1 MKKVISLLLCILM
14 MTACAFAEEN
24 DAETLLLT
32 FEINDI
38 GYVLGE
44 TAPDDLAAV
53 GWPVS
58 TEEDGTF
65 VFATPEG
72 NFFYA
77 KTDDPRY
84 AVVVMNEDGTSASP
98 IVYIDLMWADDVV
111 TSWNS
116 YSSDPEEGTTAN
128 LWDWLVKSYG
138 AQESDEGYLVAT
150 IRMSGDRSLTVETD
164 GIRVRLYLG
173 AFVETEE
180 ADG

>member
-38 GYVLGE
+38 GYVLGA
-44 TAPDDLAAV
+44 TSPDDLAAV

-58 TEEDGTF
+58 TEADGTF

-77 KTDDPRY
+77 KT
-84 AVVVMNEDGTSASP
+84 EDGTSASP

-173 AFVETEE
+173 SFVETEE